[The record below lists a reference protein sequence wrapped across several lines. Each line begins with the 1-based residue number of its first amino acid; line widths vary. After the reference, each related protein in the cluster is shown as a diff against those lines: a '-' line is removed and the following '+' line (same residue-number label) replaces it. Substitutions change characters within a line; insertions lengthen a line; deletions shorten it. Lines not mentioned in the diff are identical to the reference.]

1 MFRLVLSCQSKTQVN
16 RGPGYAYLTECLETN
31 LACEQQTCFRSRER
45 SDDRKYVCCSQ
56 EVHLLSNFAPG
67 LLYGY
72 LSLLGS
78 ASLKTSLHW
87 LLLGN
92 LISHPLNTDLV
103 MFISYLVTFNFPFF
117 FLYSFIAGIVSSAQI
132 PYL

>member
-1 MFRLVLSCQSKTQVN
+1 MFRLVLLCQSKTQVN
-16 RGPGYAYLTECLETN
+16 RGLRYAYLTECLSKTN

-45 SDDRKYVCCSQ
+45 SEDRKYVCCSQ

-78 ASLKTSLHW
+78 AFK
-87 LLLGN
+87 
-92 LISHPLNTDLV
+92 D
-103 MFISYLVTFNFPFF
+103 
-117 FLYSFIAGIVSSAQI
+117 
-132 PYL
+132 